1 MGSSELMVGPPNPEN
16 IGAFRSRI
24 RLYLPVI
31 LTLLPL
37 SRSPQNR
44 EIKSL
49 SQRQSIIGNF
59 TNKFCLEL
67 ESIVI
72 KESGFLKVSP

>member
-1 MGSSELMVGPPNPEN
+1 MGPPNPEN
-16 IGAFRSRI
+16 IGGAFRSRI
-24 RLYLPVI
+24 RLCLPVI

-37 SRSPQNR
+37 SRSPEKISKQ

-49 SQRQSIIGNF
+49 GQRQSIIENF
-59 TNKFCLEL
+59 TNKSCLEL